1 MSESFDPSELLGS
14 DVPFDDPFSFD
25 ERHFLPAFWE
35 PALRQAL
42 TQTQPVCPQT
52 IKSQPKQPKQLRH
65 DAHAPG
71 LLSPDHAPA
80 CRSPTYA
87 ELSNVGMRMPTHP
100 VCTSVPQPRAELLN
114 LEIETSS
121 SDAAL
126 TVHAEVQPNCRSRI
140 RMPTHP
146 VCTRVPL
153 PRAELLNLE
162 IETSSSDAA
171 LTVHA
176 EVQPNC
182 CSRMRMPTHP
192 VCTRVPQP
200 RAELLNLEIET
211 SSSDAAM
218 TVHAEVQPNCRSC
231 KRTAEH
237 AMKATFASDS
247 EHDALS
253 SDFEGQAGA
262 AAGTVANEGTGAGE
276 GKYTYD
282 VARTNL
288 HHRPSPR
295 VRCTRTCLTHVWG
308 LNAIH
313 CWQNAS
319 IFWMPRSWLQHQ
331 WLVWQ
336 Q

>member
-14 DVPFDDPFSFD
+14 DVPFVDPFSFD

-42 TQTQPVCPQT
+42 TQSQPVCPDRTHQT
-52 IKSQPKQPKQLRH
+52 IESQPQQPKQLRH

-87 ELSNVGMRMPTHP
+87 ELARVGMPTHP
-100 VCTSVPQPRAELLN
+100 VCTRVPQPRAELLN

-126 TVHAEVQPNCRSRI
+126 TVHAEVQPNCRSRK
-140 RMPTHP
+140 
-146 VCTRVPL
+146 
-153 PRAELLNLE
+153 RA
-162 IETSSSDAA
+162 
-171 LTVHA
+171 
-176 EVQPNC
+176 
-182 CSRMRMPTHP
+182 
-192 VCTRVPQP
+192 
-200 RAELLNLEIET
+200 
-211 SSSDAAM
+211 
-218 TVHAEVQPNCRSC
+218 
-231 KRTAEH
+231 AEH

-253 SDFEGQAGA
+253 PDFEGQAGA
-262 AAGTVANEGTGAGE
+262 AAGTVADEGTGAGE
-276 GKYTYD
+276 GKCTYD
-282 VARTNL
+282 GARTNL
-288 HHRPSPR
+288 HHRPGPR
-295 VRCTRTCLTHVWG
+295 VRCTRTHVWG

-331 WLVWQ
+331 WLVWEQ
-336 Q
+336 

>member
-87 ELSNVGMRMPTHP
+87 ELARVGMRMPTHP
-100 VCTSVPQPRAELLN
+100 
-114 LEIETSS
+114 
-121 SDAAL
+121 
-126 TVHAEVQPNCRSRI
+126 
-140 RMPTHP
+140 M
-146 VCTRVPL
+146 CTRVQQ
-153 PRAELLNLE
+153 PRVELLNLE

>member
-100 VCTSVPQPRAELLN
+100 VCTSVPQ
-114 LEIETSS
+114 
-121 SDAAL
+121 
-126 TVHAEVQPNCRSRI
+126 
-140 RMPTHP
+140 
-146 VCTRVPL
+146 